1 MSEIQLDDIDRKILA
16 ALQENGRISNVELAD
31 RVGLSPAPCLR
42 RVQALEAAG
51 VIRKY
56 VALLDPKTVG
66 LGVTVF
72 VQISLDL
79 QIEAR
84 LELFEKA
91 ILSRPEVLE
100 CYLMTGDSDYL
111 LRIVI
116 PDVAS
121 YEHLLKECLTRIE
134 SVASIKSSFAL
145 KQVKYSTALPVG
157 VDRPAPGARL
167 QPHSPALKKGR
178 SAGL

>member
-1 MSEIQLDDIDRKILA
+1 MKGEPISEMQLDAIDRKILA
-16 ALQENGRISNVELAD
+16 ILQENGRISNVELAD

-42 RVQALEAAG
+42 RVQALEASG

-56 VALLDPKTVG
+56 VALLHPETVN

-72 VQISLDL
+72 IQISLDL
-79 QIEAR
+79 QVEGR

-91 ILSRPEVLE
+91 ILTRPEVLE

-111 LRIVI
+111 LRVVI

-121 YEHLLKECLTRIE
+121 YEHFLKECLTRIE

-145 KQVKYSTALPVG
+145 NQVKYSTALPVG
-157 VDRPAPGARL
+157 VEMPRSPVRPRRPSQADT
-167 QPHSPALKKGR
+167 
-178 SAGL
+178 